1 MAIEILD
8 EHEQSERV
16 RAWLKDNASNMLT
29 GVALGVALI
38 AGWHWWQNS
47 RAEHKATAA
56 VQFDTLVEAASDKQ
70 IDSVDALAQSL
81 RSDFSDTPYALLAG
95 LKVARLKLEAGE
107 LQAARDALAAVKL
120 ANKDPALTTLVTLRI
135 ARLDLALGKPAD
147 ALAGLQPVTAEF
159 GGLVDEARGDA
170 LMALDRAAEARDAYQ
185 KSLVVLDAGSP
196 VHRTVQMKLD
206 NLGVAAKPEA

>member
-47 RAEHKATAA
+47 RSEHQTTAA
-56 VQFDTLVEAASDKQ
+56 VQFATLSEAVAANQ
-70 IDSVDALAQSL
+70 PDSVDAIAQSL
-81 RSDFSDTPYALLAG
+81 RTEFADTPYALLAAMQ
-95 LKVARLKLEAGE
+95 LARVKLDAGE
-107 LQAARDALAAVKL
+107 PQAARDALAAIDVSGQ
-120 ANKDPALTTLVTLRI
+120 NPALAALATLRI
-135 ARLDLALGKPAD
+135 ARLDLVLAKPAD
-147 ALAGLQPVTAEF
+147 ALAGLQPISDDF

-170 LMALDRAAEARDAYQ
+170 LAALARPADARAAYQ
-185 KSLVVLDAGSP
+185 KALTLLDAGSP
-196 VHRTVQMKLD
+196 VQRTVQMKLD